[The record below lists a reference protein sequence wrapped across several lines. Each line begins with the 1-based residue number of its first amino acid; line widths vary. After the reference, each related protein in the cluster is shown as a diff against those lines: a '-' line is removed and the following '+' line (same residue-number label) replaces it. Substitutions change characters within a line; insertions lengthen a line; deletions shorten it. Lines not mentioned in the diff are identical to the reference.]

1 LFDQKDR
8 ASIFFVI
15 KYAKFHNG
23 RHDFWPFE
31 TLSVSQYEINMRKIT
46 TFFALAAIL
55 SFNAC
60 QKDSATSDD
69 INEELDTN
77 LLDVIALASD
87 GEGASRYMMP
97 ASDNLSSI
105 PQDPLN
111 KLTPAKVALGRLLFH
126 ESALTIA
133 TMKPLGEGKTSCAT
147 CHFASAGFQAGRF
160 QGIGEGG
167 IGFGVNGE
175 GRQRGMLYDEADL
188 DVQPIRTPSAMNG
201 AYQINQLWNGQFG
214 ATGLNVGTE
223 YAWTPDTP
231 IEVNNKGYEGLE
243 VQAIAGLKVHRMDVD
258 MEVLEPLGYKEKFDL
273 VFGDFPEEE
282 RYTRETAGL
291 AIAAYERTI
300 LSNEAP
306 FQKWLAGDKSIMSD
320 QEKRGAIVF
329 FEKGKC
335 VSCHDGPSL
344 NKMEFHAL
352 GMDNLNVCPEETFK
366 TTLDVRENLGRG
378 GFTGIADDNYKFKT
392 PQLYNLADS
401 PFFGHGSSFRTIK
414 SVVMYKNLAIQQN
427 EAIPTGVLS
436 EEFVPLNLSEE
447 EVDDL
452 TAFLSISLRDQN
464 LMRYQPESVLSG
476 DCIPVSDPM
485 AASDLGCN

>member
-1 LFDQKDR
+1 
-8 ASIFFVI
+8 
-15 KYAKFHNG
+15 
-23 RHDFWPFE
+23 
-31 TLSVSQYEINMRKIT
+31 MRKVT
-46 TFFALAAIL
+46 TLVALSAIMFF
-55 SFNAC
+55 SAC
-60 QKDSATSDD
+60 QKDSDTSETD
-69 INEELDTN
+69 EGLDTE
-77 LLDVIALASD
+77 LLDAIALASN

-97 ASDNLSSI
+97 SSDNFNAI

-111 KLTPAKVALGRLLFH
+111 ALSSAKVSLGRLLFH
-126 ESALTIA
+126 ETALSIA
-133 TMKPLGEGKTSCAT
+133 TMKPLGEGRTSCAS
-147 CHFASAGFQAGRF
+147 CHFAAAGFQAGRF

-167 IGFGVNGE
+167 VGFGVNGE
-175 GRQRGMLYDEADL
+175 GRQRGMLYEEVEL

-214 ATGLNVGTE
+214 ASGLNVGTE
-223 YAWTPDTP
+223 YAWTEGTP
-231 IEVNNKGYEGLE
+231 IATNNQGYEGME
-243 VQAIAGLKVHRMDVD
+243 VQAIAGLKVHRMDID

-306 FQKWLAGDKSIMSD
+306 FQKWLAGEKSILSD

-335 VSCHDGPSL
+335 VSCHDGPAL

-352 GMDNLNVCPEETFK
+352 GMDDLVLCPEETFK
-366 TTLDVRENLGRG
+366 TTESGGERLGRG
-378 GFTGIADDNYKFKT
+378 GFTGIEDDNYKFKT

-401 PFFGHGSSFRTIK
+401 PFYGHGSSFRSIK
-414 SVVMYKNLAIQQN
+414 SVVMYKNFAVQQN
-427 EAIPTGVLS
+427 ENVPENALS
-436 EEFVPLNLSEE
+436 ESFTALNLTEE
-447 EVDDL
+447 EIDDL
-452 TAFLSISLRDQN
+452 TTFLSISLRDNN

-476 DCIPVSDPM
+476 NCIPVSDPM
-485 AASDLGCN
+485 ASSDLGCD